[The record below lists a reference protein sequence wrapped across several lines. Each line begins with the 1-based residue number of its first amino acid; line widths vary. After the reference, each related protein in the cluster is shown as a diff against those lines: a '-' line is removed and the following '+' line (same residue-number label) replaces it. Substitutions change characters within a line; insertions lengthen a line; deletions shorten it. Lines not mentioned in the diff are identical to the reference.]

1 MKNKINLGIIGKNF
15 GLQVVYKAFLKNKKF
30 KVLGFSY
37 KSKNFDKLKIPR
49 NIKVYTDWKKLI
61 LDKKI
66 QAVAV
71 ATPPVTHKNI
81 VNFAIKN
88 NKHIFCE
95 KPFTCSVQETN
106 DICKLIK
113 KKNISHMVN
122 YEFAE
127 IESFKFFKNN
137 ILNKKIKIKKISLN
151 WFIGLR
157 KRSNNSWKEKH
168 KKGGGMI
175 FNYVCHSIFYLEFLF
190 GEMSSIKSN
199 ISLGKKSSLDAV
211 IFFKSGLHAQLK
223 VKLIANNSKINPIHQ
238 LKVESDN
245 GVYYLRTDVNKL
257 SDQFQ
262 VIKSGKLLFKNK
274 KSSKDFRIIP
284 TFNNSKKFSSWILKG
299 KKQKE
304 NFFMG
309 QRIHLII
316 NKMLLSSKKNKKVNI
331 Y

>member
-15 GLQVVYKAFLKNKKF
+15 GLQVVYKAFLKNKNF

-37 KSKNFDKLKIPR
+37 KSKIFDKLKIPK
-49 NIKVYTDWKKLI
+49 NVKVYTDWKKLI

-71 ATPPVTHKNI
+71 ATPPVTHKKI

-95 KPFTCSVQETN
+95 KPFTCSVQETKN
-106 DICKLIK
+106 ICKLIK

-122 YEFAE
+122 YEFNE
-127 IESFKFFKNN
+127 IEAFRFFKNN
-137 ILNKKIKIKKISLN
+137 VLNKKIKIKKISLN

-157 KRSNNSWKEKH
+157 KRSNNTWKEKH
-168 KKGGGMI
+168 EKGGGMI

-190 GEMSSIKSN
+190 GEILSVKSN
-199 ISLGKKSSLDAV
+199 ITLEKKSSLDV
-211 IFFKSGLHAQLK
+211 VLFFQSGLHAKIK
-223 VKLIANNSKINPIHQ
+223 VKLISNNSKINPIHQ
-238 LKVESDN
+238 LKVVSNN
-245 GVYYLRTDVNKL
+245 GIYYLRSDVNRL
-257 SDQFQ
+257 SDQFK
-262 VIKSGKLLFKNK
+262 VIKGSKCLFKNK
-274 KSSKDFRIIP
+274 KSSTDFRIIP
-284 TFNNSKKFSSWILKG
+284 TFNNSKKFSSWILKR

-309 QRIHLII
+309 QRINVII
-316 NKMLLSSKKNKKVNI
+316 NKMLLSSKKKEKVNI

>member
-1 MKNKINLGIIGKNF
+1 
-15 GLQVVYKAFLKNKKF
+15 
-30 KVLGFSY
+30 
-37 KSKNFDKLKIPR
+37 
-49 NIKVYTDWKKLI
+49 
-61 LDKKI
+61 
-66 QAVAV
+66 
-71 ATPPVTHKNI
+71 
-81 VNFAIKN
+81 
-88 NKHIFCE
+88 
-95 KPFTCSVQETN
+95 
-106 DICKLIK
+106 
-113 KKNISHMVN
+113 MVN

-127 IESFKFFKNN
+127 IEAFRFFKNN
-137 ILNKKIKIKKISLN
+137 VLNKKIKIKKISLN

-157 KRSNNSWKEKH
+157 KRSNNTWKEKH
-168 KKGGGMI
+168 EKGGGMI